1 MSIRTQRIPGLRLGL
16 GTFIN
21 NDVDGKRKV
30 IYFGTVSATA
40 TDYDIAFTQGQTK
53 MATITMVLVNYSQLA
68 TSAGSASVDW
78 KVGTISGG
86 TVTVRRF
93 GNANAA
99 AFHTH
104 DHACQLHF
112 WMAGSPDPNRI
123 VV

>member
-16 GTFIN
+16 GTFIS

-40 TDYDIAFTQGQTK
+40 KDLDIVFTQGHTK

-78 KVGTISGG
+78 KVGTIAGG
-86 TVTVRRF
+86 TVTVRRIP
-93 GNANAA
+93 NTSAA
-99 AFHTH
+99 CAH

-112 WMAGSPDPNRI
+112 WMAGTPDPNRI
-123 VV
+123 VI